1 MSAKKKSKIAQDT
14 KDFIKEFKK
23 VEETKVET
31 TAEDESSLKTIL
43 KDKKKDLKEVL
54 SNTKNKA
61 KESLNVEVNLD
72 EIKETNKVIKDK
84 VKDLPSEALGTIQTK
99 VIDKVQDAAADYAVG
114 KVFKGNFFKLKSTF
128 LSPASDLT
136 KFTTKLLISS
146 STLTSSLVLSSML
159 YTYPFHNLY

>member
-1 MSAKKKSKIAQDT
+1 MSAKKKSKISQDT
-14 KDFIKEFKK
+14 KDFIKELKK

-31 TAEDESSLKTIL
+31 TVEDESSLKTIL

-84 VKDLPSEALGTIQTK
+84 VKDLPSGALDTIQTK
-99 VIDKVQDAAADYAVG
+99 VIDKVQDAATDYAVS
-114 KVFKGNFFKLKSTF
+114 KVFKGNFFKRLIESVINKLK
-128 LSPASDLT
+128 
-136 KFTTKLLISS
+136 KI
-146 STLTSSLVLSSML
+146 
-159 YTYPFHNLY
+159 